1 MEKRKGGRSP
11 IPYPENW
18 EHVYNQWQSGEFSG
32 QEAFHILKLPR
43 GTFYNMA
50 RRYEEEN
57 GIVGKRFTGARKN
70 PYKGI
75 ERVISVTGKFKDTV
89 LKYNDY
95 IERNIL
101 LRIDY
106 EKLKE
111 SYNTED
117 MEYAKGIL
125 NLLHQAM
132 VRIYG
137 SDSITEL
144 ADTKSE
150 ILIPGV
156 IAGNGEVCLAMLV
169 VNLTG
174 VLKSI
179 DFLTEYGCILSGE
192 KKRVEEITRK
202 YTPYVYGY
210 TVILPQDNFS
220 IDKLP
225 EKVQLLLT
233 NYKDRKV
240 RLLCDQND
248 IY

>member
-50 RRYEEEN
+50 RRHEEEN
-57 GIVGKRFTGARKN
+57 GIIGKRFPISRKN

-75 ERVISVTGKFKDTV
+75 ERVSFVVGKYKDTV

-106 EKLKE
+106 EKLQE
-111 SYNTED
+111 SYYTED

-137 SDSITEL
+137 SDSMAAPDDIESK
-144 ADTKSE
+144 AE

-156 IAGNGEVCLAMLV
+156 VAGNGEICLALLV
-169 VNLTG
+169 TDLRG
-174 VLKSI
+174 ALKSV
-179 DFLTEYGCILSGE
+179 DFLTEYGCLLSGKKE
-192 KKRVEEITRK
+192 KIEEIMKR
-202 YTPYVYGY
+202 YTPYIYGY
-210 TVILPQDNFS
+210 TAILPEADLCM
-220 IDKLP
+220 DKLP
-225 EKVQLLLT
+225 EKAKELLL
-233 NYKDRKV
+233 NFYGYKS
-240 RLLCDQND
+240 RLLCEK
-248 IY
+248 